1 MDRRTTFDGWLLP
14 AVLVLPQ
21 LLLTIFFFLWPAA
34 EALWSSLTTTDPFG
48 QGWVFVG
55 LDNFKDLFGDP
66 LYIQTILRT
75 VVFCAVVSVLA
86 MSVAL
91 LLAVFADREIRGRA
105 IYRTLLIW
113 PYAVAPAMAAVLWL
127 FLLHPQFGLLGR
139 WLNRHGFDWDYHV
152 NGGQAFALVVLASA
166 WKQVS
171 YDFIFFLA
179 GLQSVPRAV
188 IEAARMDGARGW
200 YRFRTITFPL
210 LAPTTFFLLV
220 VNLVYAAFDTF
231 GTIWALTQGGP
242 GKDTETLVIKVYR
255 DGMVNQDIGGSAA
268 QSVVL
273 MLGVIALTALQFRF
287 LGRRREV

>member
-1 MDRRTTFDGWLLP
+1 MDRRTTFDGRLLP
-14 AVLVLPQ
+14 ALLVLPQ

-34 EALWSSLTTTDPFG
+34 EAFWSSLTTTDPFG

-55 LDNFKDLFGDP
+55 LDNFADLFSDA

-75 VVFCAVVSVLA
+75 LIFCATVSVLA
-86 MSVAL
+86 MSAAL
-91 LLAVFADREIRGRA
+91 LLATFADREIKGRA

-127 FLLHPQFGLLGR
+127 FLLQPQFGLLGR
-139 WLNRHGFDWDYHV
+139 WLNGHGIAWDYVV
-152 NGGQAFALVVLASA
+152 NGGQALTMVALASA

-179 GLQSVPRAV
+179 GLQSIPRAV
-188 IEAARMDGARGW
+188 VEAARMDGARGW
-200 YRFRTITFPL
+200 HRFRTITFPL

-273 MLGVIALTALQFRF
+273 MLGVITLTALQFRF